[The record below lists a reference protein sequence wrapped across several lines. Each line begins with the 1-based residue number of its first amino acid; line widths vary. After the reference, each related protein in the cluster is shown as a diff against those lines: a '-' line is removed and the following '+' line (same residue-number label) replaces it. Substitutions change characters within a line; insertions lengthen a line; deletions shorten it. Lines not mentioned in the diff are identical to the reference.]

1 MLRHMLLGK
10 NYVYSLSPLVLL
22 TFLLTFTCL
31 VGGNNA
37 RGKSINQSMW
47 VLDTIYTVASLSL
60 AVCDVKM
67 CVAFH
72 GHPKS

>member
-1 MLRHMLLGK
+1 MLLGK
-10 NYVYSLSPLVLL
+10 NYVYSLSPLVLG
-22 TFLLTFTCL
+22 TDL

>member
-1 MLRHMLLGK
+1 MLLGK
-10 NYVYSLSPLVLL
+10 NYVYSLSPLVLG
-22 TFLLTFTCL
+22 TDL

-60 AVCDVKM
+60 AVCDV
-67 CVAFH
+67 
-72 GHPKS
+72 